1 MLLAIVGGLLSRGT
15 TAPRPSTAPEESF
28 SAERAAAAAAPL
40 VQEPRPI
47 GSEANTAAHD
57 HLAERLAAAGFEVTS
72 TEGIGQ
78 RAAEGTGSAGYV
90 RNLVATRPG
99 SDPTGTLVLATH
111 IDSVPHG
118 PGAADAGVGLAV
130 ILETVRAL
138 GPEAR
143 AQRPRDPAGRRGG
156 ERTARR
162 AGVRRRRR

>member
-1 MLLAIVGGLLSRGT
+1 MPSTVHDAVTPDPTLPSRRSSPRWAGPILLLVLLLAIVGGLLSRGT
-15 TAPRPSTAPEESF
+15 TAPQPSTAPEESF

-57 HLAERLAAAGFEVTS
+57 HLAEQLAGAGFEVTS
-72 TEGIGQ
+72 SEGIGR

-111 IDSVPHG
+111 IDSVP
-118 PGAADAGVGLAV
+118 
-130 ILETVRAL
+130 T
-138 GPEAR
+138 
-143 AQRPRDPAGRRGG
+143 RPAPRTRGSDS
-156 ERTARR
+156 R
-162 AGVRRRRR
+162 